1 MHHGVLAAEGDDVT
15 PHRTRW
21 SVVAGLAASFWF
33 RVGLSLS
40 VFGVLLTR
48 VDALETAQALS
59 AVDLR
64 YFLASVA
71 ADLAARAVMVGRW
84 AILLRASGET
94 ASNWSTARVFLISSF
109 VGTALPA
116 GGADVTRAYAM
127 SRYGVSGSAAAVSVV
142 VDRLLGIVALLTLG
156 VAGVVL
162 GMPEA
167 NLPLARRVAGLCLA
181 AALLLFGAFWADS
194 LASRVVPRTLRQA
207 SVGRWMILA
216 ASEMAAYRSRLDV
229 LAAVFGL
236 SLVVQWLRVTEVFL
250 LGAGLGIDVSFGYY
264 LVFMPLGLVV
274 FMLPVSVA
282 GVGLPQGA
290 MMWLLRPAG
299 VPEPLSFALSAL
311 VVVLGVLGTL
321 PGLYLYLRARGD
333 LA

>member
-1 MHHGVLAAEGDDVT
+1 MT
-15 PHRTRW
+15 QHRTRR
-21 SVVAGLAASFWF
+21 SVVARLATSFWF
-33 RVGLSLS
+33 RAGLSLS

-48 VDALETAQALS
+48 VDVHEAAQALS

-64 YFLASVA
+64 YFLASVVV
-71 ADLAARAVMVGRW
+71 DLAARAVMIGRW
-84 AILLRASGET
+84 AVLLRAGGESV
-94 ASNWSTARVFLISSF
+94 SNRSTARIFFISSF
-109 VGTALPA
+109 VGAALPA

-127 SRYGVSGSAAAVSVV
+127 SRYGVSGSAATVSVV
-142 VDRLLGIVALLTLG
+142 VDRLLGIVALLALG

-167 NLPLARRVAGLCLA
+167 DSPLARRVAGLCLA
-181 AALLLFGAFWADS
+181 AALVLFGAFWADA
-194 LASRVVPRTLRQA
+194 LASRVVPRTLRRA
-207 SVGRWMILA
+207 SVGRWMLLA
-216 ASEMAAYRSRLDV
+216 ASEMAAYRSRRGV
-229 LAAVFGL
+229 LPAVFGL

-250 LGAGLGIDVSFGYY
+250 LGAGLGIDVGFGYY

-299 VPEPLSFALSAL
+299 VPEPQSFALSAL
-311 VVVLGVLGTL
+311 VVALGVLGTL
-321 PGLYLYLRARGD
+321 PGLYLYLRARGG

>member
-1 MHHGVLAAEGDDVT
+1 MTLQV
-15 PHRTRW
+15 TRW
-21 SVVAGLAASFWF
+21 SVVARLATSFWF

-48 VDALETAQALS
+48 VDVREVAQALS
-59 AVDLR
+59 SVDPR
-64 YFLASVA
+64 YFLASVVT
-71 ADLAARAVMVGRW
+71 DLAARAVMVGRW
-84 AILLRASGET
+84 AILLRASGESV
-94 ASNWSTARVFLISSF
+94 SNWSTARVFFISSF

-127 SRYGVSGSAAAVSVV
+127 SRYGVNGRAATVSVV
-142 VDRLLGIVALLTLG
+142 VDRLLGVVALLMLG

-181 AALLLFGAFWADS
+181 AALVLSGAFWADS
-194 LASRVVPRTLRQA
+194 LARVLLSRLPRRA
-207 SVGRWMILA
+207 SVVRWLMLA
-216 ASEMAAYRSRLDV
+216 AIEMAGYRSRRGV
-229 LAAVFGL
+229 LLAVFGL
-236 SLVVQWLRVTEVFL
+236 SLVAQLLRITEVFL
-250 LGAGLGIDVSFGYY
+250 LGTGLGIDLDFGYY
-264 LVFMPLGLVV
+264 LVFMPIGLVV

-290 MMWLLRPAG
+290 MIGLLRPAG
-299 VPEPLSFALSAL
+299 VPDSQSFALSAL

-321 PGLYLYLRARGD
+321 PGLYLYLRARGGV
-333 LA
+333 A